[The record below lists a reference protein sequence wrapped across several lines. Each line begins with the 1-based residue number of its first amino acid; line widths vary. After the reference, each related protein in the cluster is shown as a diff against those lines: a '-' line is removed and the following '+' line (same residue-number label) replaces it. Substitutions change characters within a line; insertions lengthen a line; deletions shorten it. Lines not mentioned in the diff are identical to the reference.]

1 MTPPFLSITPNN
13 RWNSQLSN
21 CDDDKV
27 KASMDVHWPFV
38 SAHTSVQCSWGNV
51 WRLDDARWLTDL
63 SWQDVV
69 RSQFAYRKHHSTKTA
84 LLYIHDHLINAIG
97 SQKISCFCLLD
108 HSVAFGTIDHNILIT
123 RLSSWSVLEWFK
135 SYLSDRCFHVKCVF
149 CENSFSTSHTCS
161 CGVPQILFFCT
172 LVFVLYTTKLNT
184 LISSLSLN
192 HHLCADDTQLFF
204 YPSDLESSI
213 THLQNALQQISS
225 CMTAN
230 LFTLNSSKTNFS

>member
-1 MTPPFLSITPNN
+1 MLSTLELLRTFLLAIFST
-13 RWNSQLSN
+13 
-21 CDDDKV
+21 
-27 KASMDVHWPFV
+27 
-38 SAHTSVQCSWGNV
+38 
-51 WRLDDARWLTDL
+51 LTGH
-63 SWQDVV
+63 
-69 RSQFAYRKHHSTKTA
+69 AYRKHHSTEA
-84 LLYIHDHLINAIG
+84 AFLYIHDHLINAIG
-97 SQKISCFCLLD
+97 SRKYPVCLIDL
-108 HSVAFGTIDHNILIT
+108 SVAFGTIDHNILIT